1 MASPTE
7 LAATA
12 SGAPAVAG
20 AEIDGGVVVVVGAGV
35 GDAAADHA
43 RSDRVEQ
50 VGGGETGCLAPP
62 PLALHGS
69 LGVPPARHAA
79 PPRGRDPVAR
89 AAPAVVGGAVGVWAA
104 AAALPDLHDSKAALT
119 RQLQELQREQ
129 RRVSMNIYNE
139 ERKRQRLLDRAK
151 GLSDDDLLMILSTRA
166 SAKAKAQAK
175 ATGSARAKA
184 TAKANATRA
193 RDGGGGD
200 SRGSGGNGGGD
211 ATL

>member
-1 MASPTE
+1 MQVPRLTVELSLLSAQVLGMQQRTTHAAIAS
-7 LAATA
+7 
-12 SGAPAVAG
+12 SKSAG
-20 AEIDGGVVVVVGAGV
+20 ARRGVLPRPRSLSMVLLVFPQPVMRLRRVGAIPWLVPLQPLLVVQSACGQPQRPCPTCTI
-35 GDAAADHA
+35 A
-43 RSDRVEQ
+43 RRRS
-50 VGGGETGCLAPP
+50 
-62 PLALHGS
+62 
-69 LGVPPARHAA
+69 
-79 PPRGRDPVAR
+79 
-89 AAPAVVGGAVGVWAA
+89 
-104 AAALPDLHDSKAALT
+104 HDSCKSYN
-119 RQLQELQREQ
+119 E